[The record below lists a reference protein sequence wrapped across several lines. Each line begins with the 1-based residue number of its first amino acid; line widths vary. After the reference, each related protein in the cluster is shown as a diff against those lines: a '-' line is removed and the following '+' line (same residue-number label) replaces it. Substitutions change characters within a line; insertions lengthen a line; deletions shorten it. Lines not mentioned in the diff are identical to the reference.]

1 MSVAFGSKADMAYCN
16 AHVRLWPKADI
27 PSCTAHVRYWGF
39 SGRFLHLLQW
49 RTAFLHFSALKKAPG

>member
-27 PSCTAHVRYWGF
+27 PSCTAHVRFWGKPD
-39 SGRFLHLLQW
+39 SAPMSASINR
-49 RTAFLHFSALKKAPG
+49 AFCGPGGNIS